1 MNTTARGTVF
11 AMTLVGPTSNPEVA
25 MIVLKRLQSYLDSHQ
40 IPYQII
46 GHSLAY
52 TAREAANS
60 LHVPA
65 DTFAKVVVVKADG
78 RYVMTVLP
86 SNWKVDFRRL
96 IDVLEYPHV
105 RLATEE
111 ELATLFPDC
120 EIGSMP
126 PFGNLYGT
134 PVYVD
139 ETLTRDEEIVFD
151 AGSHVGAIKMR
162 YQDFA
167 DLVHPQVAEFH
178 REPSK
183 IEY

>member
-1 MNTTARGTVF
+1 MV
-11 AMTLVGPTSNPEVA
+11 
-25 MIVLKRLQSYLDSHQ
+25 ILKRLQSYLDSHK
-40 IPYQII
+40 IPYQVVN
-46 GHSLAY
+46 HSLAY

-65 DTFAKVVVVKADG
+65 DTFAKVVVVKVDS
-78 RYVMTVLP
+78 RYVMAVLP
-86 SNWKVDFRRL
+86 ANWKVDFRRL
-96 IDVLEYPHV
+96 IDVLRSPHV

-111 ELATLFPDC
+111 ELAVLFPDC

-139 ETLTRDEEIVFD
+139 ATLTQDEDIVFD

-178 REPSK
+178 REPTK

>member
-1 MNTTARGTVF
+1 
-11 AMTLVGPTSNPEVA
+11 
-25 MIVLKRLQSYLDSHQ
+25 MIVLKRLQSYLDSHK
-40 IPYQII
+40 IPYQVVN
-46 GHSLAY
+46 HSVAY
-52 TAREAANS
+52 TAREAAQS

-65 DTFAKVVVVKADG
+65 DMFAKVVVIKSEG
-78 RYVMTVLP
+78 RYVMAVLP
-86 SNWKVDFRRL
+86 STWKVDFKRFEE
-96 IDVLEYPHV
+96 VLEYPHA

-139 ETLTRDEEIVFD
+139 ATLTQDEEIVFD

-162 YQDFA
+162 YKDFS

-183 IEY
+183 MER